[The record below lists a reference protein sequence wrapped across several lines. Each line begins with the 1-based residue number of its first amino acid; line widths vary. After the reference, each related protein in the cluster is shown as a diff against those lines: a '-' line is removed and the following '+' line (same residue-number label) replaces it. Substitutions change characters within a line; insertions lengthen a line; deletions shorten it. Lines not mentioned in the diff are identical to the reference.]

1 MGSHPE
7 LASVDAGQR
16 IIEAVA
22 ADLAK
27 EYREFVTE
35 D

>member
-7 LASVDAGQR
+7 LASVEAGNR

-22 ADLAK
+22 ADLADQ
-27 EYREFVTE
+27 YRGFLAEE
-35 D
+35 